1 MPMSQDL
8 ASLVQRIRSLLE
20 HRGGDPTTPLLTAM
34 EHTLTDGYARALE
47 LEGERLR
54 LERRIGE
61 LAHRL
66 DGPEQA
72 GELRELAARLRS
84 VDDDLA
90 SLRDALV
97 PLQQRVDAARAAA

>member
-1 MPMSQDL
+1 MPMSHDL
-8 ASLVQRIRSLLE
+8 ASLVQRIRTLLE
-20 HRGGDPTTPLLTAM
+20 QLGADPTTPLLTAM
-34 EHTLTDGYARALE
+34 ENTLTDGYARALE

-54 LERRIGE
+54 LERRIGN

-72 GELRELAARLRS
+72 GELRDLAERLRS
-84 VDDDLA
+84 ADDDLA
-90 SLRDALV
+90 TLRDVLA

>member
-1 MPMSQDL
+1 MLMSHDL
-8 ASLVQRIRSLLE
+8 ASLAQRIRTLLE
-20 HRGGDPTTPLLTAM
+20 QRGADPTMPLLTAM

-54 LERRIGE
+54 LERRIGD

-66 DGPEQA
+66 EGPEQA
-72 GELRELAARLRS
+72 DELRHLAERLRS
-84 VDDDLA
+84 ADDDLA
-90 SLRDALV
+90 SLREALA

>member
-1 MPMSQDL
+1 MSRDL
-8 ASLVQRIRSLLE
+8 APLVRRIRSLLE
-20 HRGGDPTTPLLTAM
+20 QRGADPTMPLLTEM

-47 LEGERLR
+47 FEGERLR

-72 GELRELAARLRS
+72 GELRHLAERLRTA
-84 VDDDLA
+84 DDDLA
-90 SLRDALV
+90 TLRDALA
-97 PLQQRVDAARAAA
+97 PLQRRVDAARAAA

>member
-1 MPMSQDL
+1 MSHDL
-8 ASLVQRIRSLLE
+8 PSLVDRIRSLLE
-20 HRGGDPTTPLLTAM
+20 QRGADPTMPLLTDM

-47 LEGERLR
+47 LEAERLR

-66 DGPEQA
+66 EGPEEA
-72 GELRELAARLRS
+72 GELRELARCLRGA
-84 VDDDLA
+84 DDDLA

-97 PLQQRVDAARAAA
+97 PLQRRVDAARAAA

>member
-1 MPMSQDL
+1 MSRDL
-8 ASLVQRIRSLLE
+8 APLVRRIRSLLE
-20 HRGGDPTTPLLTAM
+20 QRGADPSIPLLTDM
-34 EHTLTDGYARALE
+34 ENTLTDGYARALE
-47 LEGERLR
+47 FEGERLR

-72 GELRELAARLRS
+72 GELRDLAERLRS
-84 VDDDLA
+84 ADDDLA

>member
-1 MPMSQDL
+1 MSRDL
-8 ASLVQRIRSLLE
+8 APLVRRIRSLLE
-20 HRGGDPTTPLLTAM
+20 QGGADPTVPLLTAM

-54 LERRIGE
+54 VERRIGE

-72 GELRELAARLRS
+72 GELRDLAARLRTA
-84 VDDDLA
+84 DDDLA
-90 SLRDALV
+90 SLREALA

>member
-1 MPMSQDL
+1 MSRDL
-8 ASLVQRIRSLLE
+8 APLVRRIRSLLE
-20 HRGGDPTTPLLTAM
+20 QRGADPTMPLLTEM

-47 LEGERLR
+47 FEGERLR

-72 GELRELAARLRS
+72 GELRELAERLRS
-84 VDDDLA
+84 ADDDLA

>member
-1 MPMSQDL
+1 MSRDL
-8 ASLVQRIRSLLE
+8 APLVRRIRSLLE
-20 HRGGDPTTPLLTAM
+20 QRGADPTMPLLTEM

-47 LEGERLR
+47 FEGERLR

-72 GELRELAARLRS
+72 GELRDLAERLRS
-84 VDDDLA
+84 ADDDLA